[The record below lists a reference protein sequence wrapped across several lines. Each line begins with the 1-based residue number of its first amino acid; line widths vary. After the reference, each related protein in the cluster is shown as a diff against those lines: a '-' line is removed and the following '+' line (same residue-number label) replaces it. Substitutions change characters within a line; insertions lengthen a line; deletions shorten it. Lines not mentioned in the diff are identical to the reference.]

1 MLADLMFHWS
11 QWEIPARRWFFQ
23 MNPEA
28 QRAVLSFWFL
38 LMLALCWLSARRV
51 AGAIGRLQQAR
62 VASRPRPGPG
72 PDPAAAMNSPAVR
85 KLRSMVLT
93 EATAKRLMVYE
104 LRRGAANW
112 SMAAEWAIER
122 LIRDRQ

>member
-11 QWEIPARRWFFQ
+11 LWEIPARRWFFQ

-51 AGAIGRLQQAR
+51 VGAVGRLQRAR
-62 VASRPRPGPG
+62 VARRPRPGP
-72 PDPAAAMNSPAVR
+72 DPALAMNSATVR

-93 EATAKRLMVYE
+93 DDTAKRLMVYE
-104 LRRGAANW
+104 LRRGAANS

-122 LIRDRQ
+122 LIRDRK